1 MPAVIGPWLPL
12 LAVAAGVLSFTSP
25 CTLPLVPGYLGYMSG
40 VTSSRGRALGAATLF
55 VLGFAFVFTA
65 LGAVASSLGSLLVAH
80 RLLLE
85 HAAGIVIIAL
95 GLFVIGLV
103 RVPLLYR
110 EGRPL
115 LAWARPGPGGALLLG
130 LAFALGWTPC
140 IGPVLGAILVL
151 AAGQR
156 TVASGALLLLLYAVG
171 LGVPFLLTALF
182 LDRFAGLR
190 RWIGS
195 HGLWFDVAG
204 GTLLVAMG
212 VLIFLDRLNAV
223 LAPALELYTQLRWPP
238 L

>member
-1 MPAVIGPWLPL
+1 MIGPWLPL
-12 LAVAAGVLSFTSP
+12 LAIVAGVLSFSSP

-40 VTSSRGRALGAATLF
+40 VTSTRGRALGAATLF

-65 LGAVASSLGSLLVAH
+65 LGAVASSLGSLLLAH

-85 HAAGIVIIAL
+85 HVAGIVIIVL

-103 RVPLLYR
+103 RLPLLQR

-115 LAWARPGPGGALLLG
+115 LGWARPGPGGALLLG
-130 LAFALGWTPC
+130 VAFALGWTPC
-140 IGPVLGAILVL
+140 IGPVLAAILVL
-151 AAGQR
+151 AAGQH

-190 RWIGS
+190 RWMS
-195 HGLWFDVAG
+195 RHGLYFDLAG
-204 GTLLVAMG
+204 GALLAGMG
-212 VLIFLDRLNAV
+212 VLIFLDRLQAV
-223 LAPALELYTQLRWPP
+223 LAPALALYTQLKWPP
-238 L
+238 I